1 MSIPS
6 RGEGRARIE
15 LPDIRLSARPGRTSE
30 TDRAVVRVC
39 PFRHAH
45 YSRLNWTRSHSGG
58 KGIFDMKSSLMTF
71 VPLSAISP
79 DAQTLQEKYLASI
92 RARID
97 IGDCPPGLQK
107 QYKLQLEHIEAQIP
121 SHEMTVMQS
130 IGFAV
135 GKRDGFGDRRTLLS
149 QY

>member
-1 MSIPS
+1 
-6 RGEGRARIE
+6 
-15 LPDIRLSARPGRTSE
+15 
-30 TDRAVVRVC
+30 
-39 PFRHAH
+39 
-45 YSRLNWTRSHSGG
+45 
-58 KGIFDMKSSLMTF
+58 MKSSLMTF